1 MADNPNIWYA
11 VFIDPR
17 GKQFPGDDLQR
28 TVFFQFDQA
37 HTVLDLA
44 REALRKRCL
53 EIADKARMVQLAA
66 WGSGYK
72 GMTKP

>member
-11 VFIDPR
+11 VFIEPR
-17 GKQFPGDDLQR
+17 GKQYAEDDMQR

-44 REALRKRCL
+44 RDALRKRWP

-66 WGSGYK
+66 WGHGLK
-72 GMTKP
+72 GIPKF